1 MDEFTT
7 VGERIPKWYAKELV
21 TGEAK
26 YATDAQ
32 MTGML
37 YAKVLRSRHPH
48 ARILN
53 LDTSKAEKLHGVK
66 AIVTAKDV
74 PINLMGLCAFD
85 RPILASDKVRYIGDA
100 IAGVAATDED
110 TAEEALSLIQVDY
123 EILPAVFDP
132 IDSMRPDAPII
143 HEEKNKYRHALFLE
157 PFRDRGRN
165 NISAVP
171 RIIHGDVER
180 GFADADY
187 VFEDTYRTGHEE
199 HCTIEPHGGIAYV
212 DASGKV
218 TIWASIA
225 NPSRFGPQFAA
236 SIGLKMSKL
245 RILQTH
251 TGGHFGCKG
260 MPTIEPILALL
271 TMKSRKP
278 VKGVHTREEEFLAS
292 SLRHP
297 FISTVKLGVKKEGTW
312 TALRVKNVVDMGPY
326 NIFGGEVA
334 AWGCITGNGPY
345 AIPNA
350 FLESYAVYT
359 NNLLCGAY
367 RGFGNPQVA
376 FARESLIDHA
386 AREMGI
392 DPVEFRLKNAWSE
405 GSVTPTGQ
413 ELKKGEYGVGIR
425 QTLTKAAETSKW
437 TVKADKNKRRGKGVA
452 SMVHGSGAACWV
464 TADSSSCF
472 IKVND
477 DGTVHLITGTVDV
490 GQGSDTVLAQI
501 VAEEMGVSLDH
512 ITIMSK
518 DSDAIPHDLGTVAS
532 RVTYFGG
539 NAARIACQRI
549 KKYLF
554 QVAGDLLEANPADLV
569 AKNGNISVQG
579 VPERFISIADV
590 ARHSLVMRGQ
600 HPIGDGTFG
609 ITGALLDQNGQGK
622 PLSAYLFATTV
633 AYVEVDTTTGQV
645 DVLNV
650 CSAHAVGRAINPM
663 YVEGQIEGAV
673 VNGVGY
679 ALLEDVVLKDG
690 RPQARNLADYK
701 IPTSRDLPEVKP
713 VIVEDHEPT
722 GPFGAKGVGEPGM
735 VAVAP
740 AIANAIFDAV
750 GIRMKELP
758 ITPDKI
764 LQALREK
771 ELCEKSRN
779 Q

>member
-1 MDEFTT
+1 MEDLTT
-7 VGERIPKWYAKELV
+7 VGKRIPKWYAKELV
-21 TGEAK
+21 TGTAV
-26 YATDAQ
+26 YATDAR
-32 MTGML
+32 MPGML
-37 YAKVLRSRHPH
+37 CAKILRSAYPH
-48 ARILN
+48 ARVLN
-53 LDTSKAEKLHGVK
+53 VNTSKAERLQGVK
-66 AIVTAKDV
+66 AVATARDV
-74 PINLMGLCAFD
+74 PYNLMGLCAFD
-85 RPILASDKVRYIGDA
+85 RPIMASERVRYIGDA

-110 TAEEALSLIQVDY
+110 IAEEALSLIEVDY
-123 EILPAVFDP
+123 DPLPAVFDP
-132 IDSMRPDAPII
+132 VAAMEPGAPII
-143 HEEKNKYRHALFLE
+143 HDDKNNYRHALFLE
-157 PFRDRGRN
+157 PFRDKGRN
-165 NISAVP
+165 NISCLY
-171 RIIHGDVER
+171 RIVHGDVEKAF
-180 GFADADY
+180 GEADY
-187 VFEDTYRTGHEE
+187 IFEDTYKTGHEE

-251 TGGHFGCKG
+251 TGGHFGCKA

-271 TMKSRKP
+271 AMKSRKP
-278 VKGVHTREEEFLAS
+278 VKGVHTREEEFIAS
-292 SLRHP
+292 SVRHP
-297 FISTVKLGVKKEGTW
+297 FISRVRLGVKKNGTW
-312 TALRVKNVVDMGPY
+312 VSLHIHNVVDIGPY
-326 NIFGGEVA
+326 NVFGGEVA

-345 AIPNA
+345 AIQNA
-350 FLESYAVYT
+350 LLESCAVYT

-386 AREMGI
+386 AKEMGM
-392 DPVEFRLKNAWSE
+392 DPIEFRLKNAWIE

-413 ELKKGEYGVGIR
+413 HLERGKYGVGIR
-425 QTLTKAAETSKW
+425 ETLTKARDACQWNVGT
-437 TVKADKNKRRGKGVA
+437 DKSKRRGKGVA

-501 VAEEMGVSLDH
+501 VAEEMGVDLDD

-539 NAARIACQRI
+539 NAARIAC
-549 KKYLF
+549 KKMKEYLF
-554 QVAGDLLEANPADLV
+554 MVAGDLLEANPDDLFIKQGKIYV
-569 AKNGNISVQG
+569 KG
-579 VPERFISIADV
+579 VPNKSMPLGDV
-590 ARHSLVMRGQ
+590 VRTSLIILGQ
-600 HPIGDGTFG
+600 HPIESGTFNVR
-609 ITGALLDQNGQGK
+609 GALLDKNGQGK

-633 AYVEVDTTTGQV
+633 AEVEVDTNTGHVEVQKV
-645 DVLNV
+645 Y
-650 CSAHAVGRAINPM
+650 SAHAVGKAINPM

-673 VNGVGY
+673 VNGQGY
-679 ALLEDVVLKDG
+679 ALMEDMMVREG
-690 RPQARNLADYK
+690 RPQAHNLADYK
-701 IPTSRDLPEVKP
+701 IPTAMDMPDIEPL
-713 VIVEDHEPT
+713 IVEDHEPS

-740 AIANAIFDAV
+740 AIANAIYDAV
-750 GIRMKELP
+750 GIRLKELP
-758 ITPDKI
+758 MTPEKI

-771 ELCEKSRN
+771 ESR
-779 Q
+779 